1 MPELIDT
8 LWNVN
13 SLYLFR
19 LLKVFT
25 ELIDTLW
32 NVNTFLSAILQ
43 ENPQN

>member
-32 NVNTFLSAILQ
+32 NVNYRGATKGQIEQ
-43 ENPQN
+43 MN